1 MAKDSAAAK
10 TNAMRLLDQA
20 GVAYTPH
27 GYDDNDGKIDGV
39 SVANKIGFPLAQ
51 VFKTLLAQGP
61 GGNLYVFV
69 LPVHAELDLKK
80 AAHATGEK
88 NIVMA
93 PGKDLLKHTGYIHGG
108 CSPIGMKRLYP
119 TYIDESAILLDTMVF
134 SAGRIGAQIEAAP
147 DDLLNLVQAQY
158 ADICK

>member
-1 MAKDSAAAK
+1 MAKETPSAK

-20 GVAYTPH
+20 GIEYSPH
-27 GYDDNDGKIDGV
+27 GYDENDGKIDGI
-39 SVANKIGFPLAQ
+39 SVADKIGFPYEQ

-61 GGNLYVFV
+61 GGNLFVFV
-69 LPVHAELDLKK
+69 LPVNAELDLKK
-80 AAHATGEK
+80 AAKAAGEK
-88 NIVMA
+88 SIVMA

-119 TYIDESAILLDTMVF
+119 TFIDESAILLETMVF

-147 DDLLNLVQAQY
+147 DDLLQLVQAEY
-158 ADICK
+158 VDLSK

>member
-1 MAKDSAAAK
+1 MAKDTAANK

-20 GVAYTPH
+20 GVAYTAH
-27 GYDDNDGKIDGV
+27 GYDDTDGKIDGV
-39 SVANKIGFPLAQ
+39 SVANKIGFPVEQ
-51 VFKTLLAQGP
+51 VFKTLLAQGASN
-61 GGNLYVFV
+61 NLYVFV

-80 AAHATGEK
+80 AARVAGEK

-93 PGKDLLKHTGYIHGG
+93 PARDLLKHTGYIHGG
-108 CSPIGMKRLYP
+108 CSPIGMKKLYP

-147 DDLLNLVQAQY
+147 DDLLALVQAEY
-158 ADICK
+158 ADLSK